1 MRKLLAV
8 LAVFAFAGPVLAQE
22 EGAGEYASSVSA
34 GRPLDVPPGIYAN
47 TAARLAEFFAA
58 TNGAR
63 TVFATDLKAR
73 IDAGTNQLIIDVRP
87 AADYA
92 AGHISGA
99 ISMPLAVLFRSENLA
114 QLPTDGTPLIL
125 VCHTGHTAS
134 MALGGLVS
142 LGYNAYVLRFS
153 MMGWNASSNQ
163 KIYSPTQ
170 VQTIFGLAGPLV
182 R

>member
-1 MRKLLAV
+1 MRKLFAVLAV
-8 LAVFAFAGPVLAQE
+8 LAVAAPVLAQE

-34 GRPLDVPPGIYAN
+34 GRPLDIPPGIYAN
-47 TAARLAEFFAA
+47 TAARLAEFFQA

-63 TVFATDLKAR
+63 TVFATDLRAR
-73 IDAGTNQLIIDVRP
+73 IDAGVSQLIVDIRP

-92 AGHISGA
+92 AGHIPGA

-114 QLPTDGTPLIL
+114 QLPTDGTPIIL

-134 MALGGLVS
+134 MALGGLEA

-153 MMGWNASSNQ
+153 MMAWNGSSNQ

-170 VQTIFGLAGPLV
+170 TQTIYGVGGPV
-182 R
+182 VK